1 MFVKVWAIEVLRTDV
16 YYLLWSYDPF
26 TYAVSSFY
34 LLLTLVT
41 IWKFKSLKGFLS
53 WLFESRM
60 KRNCAKHVAKL
71 FSSKTP
77 PKSQSYLSFRV
88 RDNLG
93 NGSVQNQGQTKSEI
107 VVYEMIAYFEN
118 SCVFIQ

>member
-1 MFVKVWAIEVLRTDV
+1 MLVKVWAIQVLRTNVD
-16 YYLLWSYDPF
+16 YLLWSHDPF

-60 KRNCAKHVAKL
+60 KRNCAKQVTKL
-71 FSSKTP
+71 FSSNTP
-77 PKSQSYLSFRV
+77 PKSYLSFRV
-88 RDNLG
+88 RNNLE
-93 NGSVQNQGQTKSEI
+93 NGSVQNQGHTNSEI
-107 VVYEMIAYFEN
+107 VMQEIIAT
-118 SCVFIQ
+118 